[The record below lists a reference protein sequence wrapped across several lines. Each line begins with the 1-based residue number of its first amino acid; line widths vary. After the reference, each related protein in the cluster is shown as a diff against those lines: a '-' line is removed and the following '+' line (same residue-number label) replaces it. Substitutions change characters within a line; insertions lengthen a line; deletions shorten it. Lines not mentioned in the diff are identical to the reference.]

1 MSKINSGISG
11 ATAGASMGGPW
22 GAALGGAAGFLM
34 GSDDD
39 SGKMYED
46 MLKQAQSIPLPVLK
60 EYYPELYQQVVSL
73 NPELETAVNLGPS
86 EMGGIATDPKLR
98 QAQMDALSKLQEVG
112 AAGGRDAQFLSDQ
125 ARLESDIN
133 TNNAGN
139 QGAIMQN
146 LATRGMSGGGSE
158 LVARNLSAQ
167 QSSNR
172 QAQMSM
178 DANAQAQKRA
188 LDAIMQSGQLGGQ
201 MQNQDFNQQAQK
213 ASAADEINRFNAA
226 NKQQVMSNNTAT
238 KNNAQQWNA
247 QNTQGLS
254 DKNTDASNSSRLYN
268 QNLEQQNYDNQLKRL
283 GLVNQ
288 AGSAAAANSASQ
300 AASQDRFLGGAIS
313 AGATAYGANQA
324 DKKKK
329 LAGEV

>member
-1 MSKINSGISG
+1 MSKMNSAMSG
-11 ATAGASMGGPW
+11 AAAGGSAGGGV
-22 GAALGGAAGFLM
+22 GALVGGAAGYLM

-60 EYYPELYQQVVSL
+60 EYYPELYQQVVQL

-98 QAQMDALSKLQEVG
+98 QAQMDALLKLQEVG
-112 AAGGRDAQFLSDQ
+112 AGGGRDAQFLSDQ

-158 LVARNLSAQ
+158 LVARNMSAQ

-172 QAQMSM
+172 QAQMAM

-201 MQNQDFNQQAQK
+201 MQNQDFSQQAQK
-213 ASAADEINRFNAA
+213 AQASDEINRFNAA
-226 NKQQVMSNNTAT
+226 NRQQVITNNTSA

-247 QNTQGLS
+247 QNNQGLA
-254 DKNTDASNSSRLYN
+254 DKNTDASNGSRQYN
-268 QNLEQQNYDNQLKRL
+268 LGLEQQNYDNQMKRL
-283 GLVNQ
+283 GMSNQ
-288 AGSAAAANSASQ
+288 AGSAAADNSARM
-300 AASQDRFLGGAIS
+300 AANQDRFLGSAIS
-313 AGATAYGANQA
+313 AGATAYGASQA
-324 DKKKK
+324 EKKKK